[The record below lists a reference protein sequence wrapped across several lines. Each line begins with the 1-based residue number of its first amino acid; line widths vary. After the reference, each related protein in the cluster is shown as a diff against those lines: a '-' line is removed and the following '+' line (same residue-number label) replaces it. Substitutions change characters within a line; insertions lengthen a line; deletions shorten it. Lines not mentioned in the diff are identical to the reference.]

1 VYSSARVAIVPVR
14 FGAGVKIKA
23 IEALLH
29 GLPVV
34 ATTCGGEGINVL
46 GRPVID
52 VADDP
57 EAFADR
63 LATLLDDPAVWEKR
77 RESLRS
83 LIDVWDST
91 PARPWR
97 AVIEETLIG
106 RR

>member
-1 VYSSARVAIVPVR
+1 MTLRCC
-14 FGAGVKIKA
+14 
-23 IEALLH
+23 H
-29 GLPVV
+29 
-34 ATTCGGEGINVL
+34 
-46 GRPVID
+46 
-52 VADDP
+52 
-57 EAFADR
+57 R